1 MGDHCAQA
9 AIRLSGTEPSMS
21 SRALSNFPG
30 IDGGSLPPR
39 NIAHVGQMMRDALV
53 AIDARLLAR
62 KKEPL
67 MGLNRTGALARNVH
81 RLGAMA
87 IATFKRIVR
96 LHARPFMLGEFEAMA
111 EKLLTRIDCA
121 ENLSP
126 HLLRGLHF
134 ARNLVGPFVR
144 YMAIGAARAH
154 ARSIVIVH
162 GCFQL
167 FEDIGAPFMTG
178 GAEGLSIRYL
188 NTRIVRH
195 PE

>member
-1 MGDHCAQA
+1 
-9 AIRLSGTEPSMS
+9 MS
-21 SRALSNFPG
+21 SVAFSNSIAG

-111 EKLLTRIDCA
+111 GSWRAVAPPGRA
-121 ENLSP
+121 EWTLAVQKTSVP
-126 HLLRGLHF
+126 
-134 ARNLVGPFVR
+134 
-144 YMAIGAARAH
+144 
-154 ARSIVIVH
+154 
-162 GCFQL
+162 
-167 FEDIGAPFMTG
+167 
-178 GAEGLSIRYL
+178 
-188 NTRIVRH
+188 
-195 PE
+195 

>member
-1 MGDHCAQA
+1 
-9 AIRLSGTEPSMS
+9 MS
-21 SRALSNFPG
+21 SVAFSNSIAG

-111 EKLLTRIDCA
+111 EKLLTRIDRA

-126 HLLRGLHF
+126 HLLRGLHLACNF
-134 ARNLVGPFVR
+134 VGPFVR
-144 YMAIGAARAH
+144 YMAIGGSARARPIDCYS
-154 ARSIVIVH
+154 AR
-162 GCFQL
+162 L
-167 FEDIGAPFMTG
+167 FSTLRRHWFAFHDRRCRRAPCSL
-178 GAEGLSIRYL
+178 APARY
-188 NTRIVRH
+188 
-195 PE
+195 